1 MSDIARPTKF
11 RESLMPIGIALAVI
25 GVILLFVSQSG
36 SGFKEIGKAY
46 FFGWL
51 FWASLTFGM
60 TGLALLHHVVRAKW
74 TSPLYRIWEAGGGW
88 KMLALMGLFF
98 IPIAFIFKQNI
109 WVWAN
114 PEVAASDPVISGK
127 TQFYLSDGFFIA
139 RWLIYFGG
147 LAVVMFRL
155 GALLRKEEEGGGKKL
170 SDARNWFAP
179 PMLALYVVVFNFAMT
194 DWAMSLDIHWFSTIY
209 GVKMMN
215 SFGLAALSFA
225 MIIFCSQAD
234 KEPYKGAIS
243 GGLLKDQGHMM
254 LALTMVWAYFGLSE
268 YLIIWNGNLPEFNV
282 YYLARSLHGL
292 NIVGLIN
299 ILGSFAI
306 PFLLLVGPYSPWMK
320 TKAKWMVP
328 IALWIFAFRF
338 VDFHYLISPSLHEG
352 AGAFPA
358 LGDLGGLLAFG
369 GIWLTSFTFFARQA
383 PLLTESHPYIALET
397 EAAHV

>member
-1 MSDIARPTKF
+1 MSDIAKPTKF
-11 RESLMPIGIALAVI
+11 RESLMPVGIVLAVV
-25 GVILLFVSQSG
+25 GAVLFFIG
-36 SGFKEIGKAY
+36 SGGSLTGEAASKAY

-51 FWASLTFGM
+51 FWACLTFGM

-88 KMLALMGLFF
+88 RMLVLIGLLF
-98 IPIAFIFKQNI
+98 IPILLFKQNI
-109 WVWAN
+109 WAWAD
-114 PEVAASDPVISGK
+114 AAYAAKDPVISGK
-127 TQFYLSDGFFIA
+127 THVYLSDGFFLA
-139 RWLIYFGG
+139 RWIIYFGG
-147 LAVVMFRL
+147 LAFVMFKL
-155 GALLRKEEEGGGKKL
+155 ATLLRKEEQGGGKKL

-215 SFGLAALSFA
+215 GFGLAALSFA
-225 MIIFCSQAD
+225 MIIFCSQAG
-234 KEPYKGAIS
+234 KEPYKGAVS
-243 GGLLKDQGHMM
+243 GNLLRDQGHMM
-254 LALTMVWAYFGLSE
+254 LALTMVWAYFLLSE

-282 YYLARSLHGL
+282 YYLARSINGL

-328 IALWIFAFRF
+328 IAAWILVFRF
-338 VDFHYLISPSLHEG
+338 VDYHYLISPSLHEG
-352 AGAFPA
+352 AGMIPA
-358 LGDLGGLLAFG
+358 MGDLGGLLAFG
-369 GIWLTSFTFFARQA
+369 GIWLTSFSFFAQQA